1 MKIDCQKG
9 LQRAIMSM
17 KADDVEELI
26 IRNLPILDTMVILE
40 DIASKGDINKTERKN
55 IILSYLKKD
64 TAFIQRI
71 CDIMLGQVPDETYGY
86 DMYKLARRVERLGIV
101 PYGVF

>member
-9 LQRAIMSM
+9 LQRAIMCM

-40 DIASKGDINKTERKN
+40 DIDSKGDINKAERKN

-64 TAFIQRI
+64 KEFIDRI
-71 CDIMLGQVPDETYGY
+71 CDIMMGQVPDETYGY
-86 DMYKLARRVERLGIV
+86 GMYKLAKRVERLGRV
-101 PYGVF
+101 

>member
-26 IRNLPILDTMVILE
+26 IRNLPILDTTVILE

-71 CDIMLGQVPDETYGY
+71 CDIMLGQAPDETYGY

>member
-26 IRNLPILDTMVILE
+26 IRNLPILDTTVILE

>member
-26 IRNLPILDTMVILE
+26 IRNLPVLATMGILE
-40 DIASKGDINKTERKN
+40 DINKTERKN
-55 IILSYLKKD
+55 IIAERKN
-64 TAFIQRI
+64 II
-71 CDIMLGQVPDETYGY
+71 DIIDLYVALDSDVY
-86 DMYKLARRVERLGIV
+86 
-101 PYGVF
+101 